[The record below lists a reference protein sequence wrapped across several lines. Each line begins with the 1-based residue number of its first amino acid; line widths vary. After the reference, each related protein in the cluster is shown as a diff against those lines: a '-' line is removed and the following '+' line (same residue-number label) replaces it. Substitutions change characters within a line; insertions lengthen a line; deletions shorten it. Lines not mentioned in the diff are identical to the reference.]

1 MPELQ
6 YIEVTSLSPHPDN
19 PRKEIGD
26 VSELTESIKQNG
38 ILQNL
43 TVVPNMV
50 TGNITGETWQRGYM
64 VIIGHRRLAA
74 AKAAGLKK
82 VPCVV
87 ADMTPKEQ
95 LQTMLLENMQRSDLT
110 VYEQAQGFQLMLDM
124 GSTVEEIAEKSG
136 FSQTTVRRRVK
147 MMELDQEKLRE
158 VSKRQLS
165 LADFDKL
172 AQIEDI
178 KVRNQCL
185 DKMGT
190 HDFNQSITWELKRQA
205 TKKKLPAA
213 RKLLKKLGAKE
224 LQTSETW
231 GSAYDSISGYIY
243 LADWEE
249 NTPLFDKKHSGQL
262 FYTLDKDSGSLR
274 FFEKHKR
281 AAPEKKSPEQLAR
294 EKRIADAWAVIHEQA
309 AVAYQLR
316 SEFVKGLRYTQK
328 NANLILEGALIYGV
342 LNATVYSHSNG
353 GAIKGL
359 LGQDPN
365 YYERDRAEKQMAA
378 FQSAGTEIYP
388 ALVYALFD
396 DGPKEHYSGDYQKI
410 FPEHSHSVKLDSLY
424 SWLVS
429 LGYEM
434 SDEETAMQ
442 REIRPGDTGGGGSGR
457 GGVHPLAG
465 HQAGPGRQPGRAPGA
480 AVPHWH

>member
-147 MMELDQEKLRE
+147 MMELDQEKLR
-158 VSKRQLS
+158 SPWLTLTSWPRS
-165 LADFDKL
+165 R
-172 AQIEDI
+172 IS
-178 KVRNQCL
+178 RS
-185 DKMGT
+185 GT
-190 HDFNQSITWELKRQA
+190 
-205 TKKKLPAA
+205 
-213 RKLLKKLGAKE
+213 
-224 LQTSETW
+224 
-231 GSAYDSISGYIY
+231 SA
-243 LADWEE
+243 
-249 NTPLFDKKHSGQL
+249 
-262 FYTLDKDSGSLR
+262 
-274 FFEKHKR
+274 
-281 AAPEKKSPEQLAR
+281 
-294 EKRIADAWAVIHEQA
+294 
-309 AVAYQLR
+309 
-316 SEFVKGLRYTQK
+316 
-328 NANLILEGALIYGV
+328 
-342 LNATVYSHSNG
+342 
-353 GAIKGL
+353 
-359 LGQDPN
+359 
-365 YYERDRAEKQMAA
+365 
-378 FQSAGTEIYP
+378 
-388 ALVYALFD
+388 
-396 DGPKEHYSGDYQKI
+396 
-410 FPEHSHSVKLDSLY
+410 
-424 SWLVS
+424 
-429 LGYEM
+429 
-434 SDEETAMQ
+434 
-442 REIRPGDTGGGGSGR
+442 
-457 GGVHPLAG
+457 
-465 HQAGPGRQPGRAPGA
+465 
-480 AVPHWH
+480 

>member
-6 YIEVTSLSPHPDN
+6 YIEVKNLFPHPDN

-26 VSELTESIKQNG
+26 VSELAESIKQNG
-38 ILQNL
+38 IFQNL

-50 TGNITGETWQRGYM
+50 TGEVTGEVWQRGYT

-74 AKAAGLKK
+74 AKAAGLEK

-172 AQIEDI
+172 AQIENI

-185 DKMGT
+185 DKIGT
-190 HDFNQSITWELKRQA
+190 YDFNQSVTWELKRQA

-213 RKLLKKLGAKE
+213 RRQLKKLGAKE
-224 LQTSETW
+224 LQNSETW

-243 LADWEE
+243 IVDWEE
-249 NTPLFDKKHSGQL
+249 DTPLFDKKYSGQL
-262 FYTLDKDSGSLR
+262 FYTLDKDSGCLR

-281 AAPEKKSPEQLAR
+281 AAPEKKSPEQQAR

-309 AVAYQLR
+309 TVAYQLR
-316 SEFVKGLRYTQK
+316 SDFVKGLRYTPK
-328 NANLILEGALIYGV
+328 NANLILKGALLAGI
-342 LNATVYSHSNG
+342 LKATDYMGSNRD
-353 GAIKGL
+353 AIMDM
-359 LGQDPN
+359 LGQDKES
-365 YYERDRAEKQMAA
+365 YARDRGIKVLAA
-378 FQSAGTEIYP
+378 FATADPENYP
-388 ALVYALFD
+388 ALIYALFD
-396 DGPKEHYSGDYQKI
+396 DSPKEDYTGNSYQKQY
-410 FPEHSHSVKLDSLY
+410 PEYYPSSKLTGLY
-424 SWLVS
+424 AWLMD

-434 SDEETAMQ
+434 SSEEKAMQ
-442 REIRPGDTGGGGSGR
+442 DGSHE
-457 GGVHPLAG
+457 VF
-465 HQAGPGRQPGRAPGA
+465 QKE
-480 AVPHWH
+480 VSK

>member
-6 YIEVTSLSPHPDN
+6 YIEVEALFPHPDN

-26 VSELTESIKQNG
+26 VSELAESIRQNG
-38 ILQNL
+38 IFQNL
-43 TVVPNMV
+43 TVVPNH
-50 TGNITGETWQRGYM
+50 EGYT

-74 AKAAGLKK
+74 AKAAGLER

-110 VYEQAQGFQLMLDM
+110 VYEQAQGFQMMLDM

-147 MMELDQEKLRE
+147 MMELDQVKLRE

-190 HDFNQSITWELKRQA
+190 HDFNQSVTWELKRQA
-205 TKKKLPAA
+205 TKKKLPAV

-224 LQTSETW
+224 LQNSETW

-243 LADWEE
+243 IADWEE
-249 NTPLFDKKHSGQL
+249 GAPLLDKKFSGQL

-274 FFEKHKR
+274 FFQKHKR
-281 AAPEKKSPEQLAR
+281 PAPEKKSPEQQAR

-316 SEFVKGLRYTQK
+316 SDFVKGLRYNQK
-328 NANLILEGALIYGV
+328 NANLILKGALTCGV
-342 LNATVYSHSNG
+342 LNATVYSHPNG
-353 GAIKGL
+353 EAVKEL
-359 LGQDPN
+359 LGQAPN
-365 YYERDRAEKQMAA
+365 CYERGRAAKQMDAFHAA
-378 FQSAGTEIYP
+378 DPEIYP
-388 ALVYALFD
+388 ALIYALFN
-396 DGPKEHYSGDYQKI
+396 DGSKEHYSGDFEKI
-410 FPEHSHSVKLDSLY
+410 FPEHRPSVKLDSLY
-424 SWLVS
+424 SWLTS

-434 SDEETAMQ
+434 SDDEKAMQ
-442 REIRPGDTGGGGSGR
+442 NGSHE
-457 GGVHPLAG
+457 VF
-465 HQAGPGRQPGRAPGA
+465 QQEVQP
-480 AVPHWH
+480 

>member
-1 MPELQ
+1 MSGKGFGFLFEMGCGQVTATTVLTRLLRLQQFTGGFLVEDEATKPQLVSRGKLDALADILHDYVLKGRKKLVIFARFIPE
-6 YIEVTSLSPHPDN
+6 VM
-19 PRKEIGD
+19 EIIKLTGD
-26 VSELTESIKQNG
+26 
-38 ILQNL
+38 
-43 TVVPNMV
+43 
-50 TGNITGETWQRGYM
+50 
-64 VIIGHRRLAA
+64 
-74 AKAAGLKK
+74 
-82 VPCVV
+82 
-87 ADMTPKEQ
+87 
-95 LQTMLLENMQRSDLT
+95 
-110 VYEQAQGFQLMLDM
+110 MLDM

-165 LADFDKL
+165 LTDFDKL

-190 HDFNQSITWELKRQA
+190 HDFNQSVTWELKRQA

-224 LQTSETW
+224 LQNSETW

-249 NTPLFDKKHSGQL
+249 NTPLLDKKYSGQL

-281 AAPEKKSPEQLAR
+281 AAPEKKSPEQQVR

-316 SEFVKGLRYTQK
+316 SDFVKGLHYTQK
-328 NANLILEGALIYGV
+328 NANLILKGALTYGV
-342 LNATVYSHSNG
+342 LDATVYSHSNG
-353 GAIKGL
+353 EAIKKL
-359 LGQDPN
+359 LGVDPN
-365 YYERDRAEKQMAA
+365 YYAQDRAAKQMSAFHAA
-378 FQSAGTEIYP
+378 APEIYP
-388 ALVYALFD
+388 ALIYGLFS
-396 DGPKEHYSGDYQKI
+396 DGPKEFYSGSYEKI

-424 SWLVS
+424 SWLTS

-434 SDEETAMQ
+434 SDEEKAMQ
-442 REIRPGDTGGGGSGR
+442 DGSHEVFR
-457 GGVHPLAG
+457 KEA
-465 HQAGPGRQPGRAPGA
+465 QS
-480 AVPHWH
+480 